1 MAGSLWLVPAGG
13 CEGKDLFEASLLG
26 LYMITSSQCLFTS
39 SLLYAHLCVQ
49 ISLFFKDASH
59 HLRLGLTLLTSF

>member
-26 LYMITSSQCLFTS
+26 LYMFIFSCVFSHGAEYVYVCICPNFSFYEDTSHWIRPTLETSS
-39 SLLYAHLCVQ
+39 
-49 ISLFFKDASH
+49 
-59 HLRLGLTLLTSF
+59 